1 MNDIE
6 QTITD
11 LLEQEYGTVHVPVD
25 REYRHE
31 KRIGSTNAL
40 GTASA
45 NYLDNPN
52 HVNYN
57 MMLTAMLAYQYWTQK
72 TTFDELKYGEDF

>member
-6 QTITD
+6 QMITD

-25 REYRHE
+25 RECRHE

-40 GTASA
+40 GKA
-45 NYLDNPN
+45 NAHYLDNPN
-52 HVNYN
+52 HINYN

-72 TTFDELKYGEDF
+72 KTIDEFISEADF